1 METPIAFLTYLYLDN
16 VFDKVTPTHKNLSMK
31 NDLITYKE
39 LSILMYQVFNK
50 RLSWIKQQ
58 LFLESKSYHRSRK
71 NEKTD
76 FMAIFLIV
84 VAFYRLPRG
93 CQKDPGSNPSKVVL
107 LPIGADELQPKKLQG
122 FLKYCLVGEE

>member
-1 METPIAFLTYLYLDN
+1 MEKPIAFLTYLYLDN

-31 NDLITYKE
+31 KDLITFKE
-39 LSILMYQVFNK
+39 LSIQMYYFFNK
-50 RLSWIKQQ
+50 KLSWIKQ

-71 NEKTD
+71 NDKTD

-93 CQKDPGSNPSKVVL
+93 C
-107 LPIGADELQPKKLQG
+107 
-122 FLKYCLVGEE
+122 